1 MIAPTL
7 VEELPS
13 AKYRKSRIKTPAY
26 CPSLRSSGGDGD
38 GGGSDGV
45 GEGGGGGGGGVLTPR
60 S

>member
-13 AKYRKSRIKTPAY
+13 AKYRKSRIKTP
-26 CPSLRSSGGDGD
+26 GGDGD